1 VFIILEKIIED
12 KTQSDFQF
20 DSELLTLITKV
31 SDLIHDVREKFYDKF
46 DLTSIQ
52 FRALLFLFLADK
64 TEGLTLSDLS
74 EKLSVSKP
82 NTTSLIDRMEAKGLV
97 QRVNNSEDRRSL
109 KVLITDKAEKIMYE
123 IQPQNTRLDQS
134 LLDFLTR
141 KEKENLYSL
150 ILKMITVLN
159 GYPE

>member
-1 VFIILEKIIED
+1 MFIILEKIIED